1 MTTQVEKLT
10 VSVPRNLIDIADTV
24 AKEKKI
30 SRSKVV
36 AECLQELADKRLE
49 KELEEGYKAMEKEDL
64 EFAHTAADLAHE
76 VLPEWK

>member
-1 MTTQVEKLT
+1 MTSQVKKLT
-10 VSVPRNLIDIADTV
+10 VSVPEDLIVLADTV

-36 AECLQELADKRLE
+36 AECLQKLADRRLE
-49 KELEEGYKAMEKEDL
+49 KELEEGYKALEKENV
-64 EFAHTAADLAHE
+64 EFARTAADLAHE